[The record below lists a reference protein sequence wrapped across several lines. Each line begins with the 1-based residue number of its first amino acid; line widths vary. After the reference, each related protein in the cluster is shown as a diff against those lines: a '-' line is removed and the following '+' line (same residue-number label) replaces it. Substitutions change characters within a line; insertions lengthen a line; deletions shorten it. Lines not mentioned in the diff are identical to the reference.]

1 MEIFE
6 IVLLMLVLIG
16 VSNVINRFIP
26 FVPIPVLQ
34 IILGTAVALLPVGI
48 HLPLN
53 SELFLLLFIAPL
65 LYNDGKRTPREELWN
80 LRAPILLLAL
90 GLVFVTVFAG
100 GYFIHWLIP
109 SIPLPA
115 SFALAAILSP
125 TDAVAVS
132 ALAGRIHLPK
142 GIMRL
147 LEGESLM
154 NDASGLVAFKFAVA
168 ATVTGVFSITD
179 AALSFIWIAVGGL
192 VCGAVVAFAI
202 VWLRM
207 LIRRLGMEDVT
218 IHMLI
223 QILTPFVI
231 YLITEELGFSGILAV
246 VAGGIV
252 HAIERDR
259 SESVLPELRV
269 VSQNTWS
276 VILFILNGLVF
287 VILGLQIPG
296 ATETI
301 FQSPHYSNWQVLGFI
316 GLITISLIVLRFIW
330 VYIFWE
336 GSWLLGSAENM
347 GRPKLMSSILI
358 SLSGVRGAVT
368 LAAAF
373 SIPFVLQDGSPFPE
387 RDLIIFLAAGV
398 ILCSLLIASVV
409 LPLLSRRPEG
419 GADEVEHSEYE
430 ARVAMLRAGIA
441 AIREA
446 TDEENEAAARKVL
459 AFYHRQL
466 LQLQNGQSQEWSDR
480 KKNKT
485 FINVRL
491 AGLQAERREIQ
502 RMLDHGEITGEMASG
517 IEEVMNQMEM
527 VMSNRFKMQVLV
539 SLFRLRR
546 LFSKQ
551 FLKKTP
557 GELPEEAMAQIKAV
571 RLRTSKAAIEAVKN
585 QMNDGNREA
594 SMFVMTQY
602 NEMIERLQKYQGT
615 GTNSMEDEDMFNQYK
630 SELRIKGIQAQRN
643 EVQAMFER
651 GDISWASA
659 NKLRQYINYLEAG
672 ILEPD
677 DEE

>member
-6 IVLLMLVLIG
+6 IVLIMLVLIG
-16 VSNVINRFIP
+16 VSNVLNRFIP
-26 FVPIPVLQ
+26 FVPVPLLQ
-34 IILGTAVALLPVGI
+34 IILGTLVALLPIGI

-65 LYNDGKRTPREELWN
+65 LYNDGKRTPREELWD

-100 GYFIHWLIP
+100 GYLIHWLIP

-115 SFALAAILSP
+115 AFALAAILSP

-168 ATVTGVFSITD
+168 ATVTGVFSITE
-179 AALSFIWIAVGGL
+179 ATLSFLWIAIGGL
-192 VCGAVVAFAI
+192 VVGAIAAFLI

-207 LIRRLGMEDVT
+207 FIRRLGMEDVT

-231 YLITEELGFSGILAV
+231 YLVTEELGFSGILAV

-259 SESVLPELRV
+259 NESMQAELRM

-276 VILFILNGLVF
+276 VILYILNGLVF

-301 FQSPHYSNWQVLGFI
+301 FQSPEYSNVQVLGFI
-316 GLITISLIVLRFIW
+316 GLISLGLIVLRFIW
-330 VYIFWE
+330 VYLFWE
-336 GSWLLGSAENM
+336 GSWLLGSGENM
-347 GRPKLMSSILI
+347 GKPKLMSSVLI

-373 SIPFVLQDGSPFPE
+373 SIPYFLQDGSPFPE

-398 ILCSLLIASVV
+398 ILCSLIIASVV
-409 LPLLSRRPEG
+409 LPLLSKHPEEG
-419 GADEVEHSEYE
+419 NDPVAERERE
-430 ARVAMLRAGIA
+430 ARISMLHAGIK
-441 AIREA
+441 AIKEA
-446 TDEENEAAARKVL
+446 TEEENETAARSVL
-459 AFYHRQL
+459 ASYHRQL
-466 LQLQNGQSQEWSDR
+466 IRLQNERNQEWSDR
-480 KKNKT
+480 RRNNTVMKL
-485 FINVRL
+485 RL

-502 RMLDHGEITGEMASG
+502 SMLDRGEITGELASK
-517 IEEVMNQMEM
+517 IQEVMNQMEM
-527 VMSNRFKMQVLV
+527 VMSGRFKMQVMV
-539 SLFRLRR
+539 SLLRIRR

-551 FLKKTP
+551 FFKRKTDGFP
-557 GELPEEAMAQIKAV
+557 AEAMEQWKAV
-571 RLRTSKAAIEAVKN
+571 RLRTSIAALEAVQAQVN
-585 QMNDGNREA
+585 EENRQE
-594 SMFVMTQY
+594 SILVMAQY
-602 NEMIERLQKYQGT
+602 KELIKRLQGRSGT
-615 GTNSMEDEDMFNQYK
+615 SKPIEDEDMFNQHK
-630 SELRIKGIQAQRN
+630 NELRIKGIQAQRN
-643 EVQAMFER
+643 EVQSMFEQ

-672 ILEPD
+672 VLEPG
-677 DEE
+677 EEE

>member
-1 MEIFE
+1 
-6 IVLLMLVLIG
+6 MLVLIG
-16 VSNVINRFIP
+16 ASNVLNRFIP
-26 FVPIPVLQ
+26 FIPVPLLQ
-34 IILGTAVALLPVGI
+34 IILGTMVALLPIGI
-48 HLPLN
+48 DLPLN
-53 SELFLLLFIAPL
+53 SELFMLLFIAPL
-65 LYNDGKRTPREELWN
+65 LYNDGKRTPREELWD

-100 GYFIHWLIP
+100 GYLIHGLIP

-115 SFALAAILSP
+115 AFALAAILSP

-179 AALSFIWIAVGGL
+179 ATLSFLWIAIGGL
-192 VCGAVVAFAI
+192 VCGAVAAFAI

-207 LIRRLGMEDVT
+207 FIRRLGMEDVT

-231 YLITEELGFSGILAV
+231 YLVTEELGFSGILAV

-259 SESVLPELRV
+259 NESLQAELRV

-276 VILFILNGLVF
+276 VILYILNGLVF

-301 FQSPHYSNWQVLGFI
+301 FQSPNYSNVQVLGFI
-316 GLITISLIVLRFIW
+316 GLISLGLIVLRFIW
-330 VYIFWE
+330 VYLFWE
-336 GSWLLGSAENM
+336 GSWLLGSGESM
-347 GRPKLMSSILI
+347 GKPKLMSSVLI

-373 SIPFVLQDGSPFPE
+373 SIPYVLQDGSPFPE

-398 ILCSLLIASVV
+398 ILCSLIIASAV
-409 LPLLSRRPEG
+409 LPLLSKRPED
-419 GADEVEHSEYE
+419 GAENVDDRERE
-430 ARVAMLRAGIA
+430 ARIAMLRAGME
-441 AIREA
+441 AIKEA
-446 TDEENEAAARKVL
+446 TVEENESAARSVL
-459 AFYHRQL
+459 EGYHRQL
-466 LQLQNGQSQEWSDR
+466 IRLQNDGGQEWSDR
-480 KKNKT
+480 KRNKAV
-485 FINVRL
+485 IKLRL
-491 AGLQAERREIQ
+491 AGLQAERQEIQ
-502 RMLDHGEITGEMASG
+502 MMLDRGEITGDMASK
-517 IEEVMNQMEM
+517 IQEVMNQIEM
-527 VMSNRFKMQVLV
+527 VLSNNRFSMQVLV
-539 SLFRLRR
+539 SLFRVKR

-551 FLKKTP
+551 FLKRKI
-557 GELPEEAMAQIKAV
+557 GELPAEAMEQVKIV
-571 RLRTSKAAIEAVKN
+571 RLRTSKAALEAVRA
-585 QMNDGNREA
+585 QINDDNRQA
-594 SMFVMTQY
+594 SILVMAHY
-602 NEMIERLQKYQGT
+602 MDMIKRLTDPPGQDG
-615 GTNSMEDEDMFNQYK
+615 MDDADLFNQHK
-630 SELRIKGIQAQRN
+630 NELRIKGIQAQRN
-643 EVQAMFER
+643 QVQSMFEQ
-651 GDISWASA
+651 GDISWTSA

-672 ILEPD
+672 ILEPG
-677 DEE
+677 EEE

>member
-6 IVLLMLVLIG
+6 IVLIMLVLIG
-16 VSNVINRFIP
+16 VSNVLNRFIP
-26 FVPIPVLQ
+26 FVPVPLLQ
-34 IILGTAVALLPVGI
+34 IILGTLVALLPIGI

-65 LYNDGKRTPREELWN
+65 LYNDGKRTPREELWD

-100 GYFIHWLIP
+100 GYLIHWLIP

-115 SFALAAILSP
+115 AFALAAILSP

-168 ATVTGVFSITD
+168 ATVTGVFSITE
-179 AALSFIWIAVGGL
+179 ATLSFLWIAIGGL
-192 VCGAVVAFAI
+192 ICGAVVAFLI

-207 LIRRLGMEDVT
+207 FIRRLGMEDVT

-231 YLITEELGFSGILAV
+231 YLVTEELGFSGILAV

-259 SESVLPELRV
+259 NESMQAELRM

-276 VILFILNGLVF
+276 VILYILNGLVF

-301 FQSPHYSNWQVLGFI
+301 FQSPDYSNLQVLGFI
-316 GLITISLIVLRFIW
+316 GLISLGLIVLRFIW
-330 VYIFWE
+330 VYLFWE
-336 GSWLLGSAENM
+336 GSWLLGSGESM
-347 GRPKLMSSILI
+347 GRPKLMSSVLI

-373 SIPFVLQDGSPFPE
+373 SIPYFLQDGSPFPE

-398 ILCSLLIASVV
+398 ILCSLIIASVV
-409 LPLLSRRPEG
+409 LPLLSKRPEE
-419 GADEVEHSEYE
+419 GADPVAEREQE
-430 ARVAMLRAGIA
+430 ARISMLQAGIK
-441 AIREA
+441 AIKEA
-446 TDEENEAAARKVL
+446 TGEENEAAARSVL
-459 AFYHRQL
+459 GSYHRQL
-466 LQLQNGQSQEWSDR
+466 IQLQNGRGQEWSDR
-480 KKNKT
+480 KRNNAMMKL
-485 FINVRL
+485 RL

-502 RMLDHGEITGEMASG
+502 NMLDRGEITGELASK
-517 IEEVMNQMEM
+517 IQEVMNQMEM
-527 VMSNRFKMQVLV
+527 VMSGRFKMQVLV
-539 SLFRLRR
+539 SLFRIRR
-546 LFSKQ
+546 LFTKQ
-551 FLKKTP
+551 FLKRKTLD
-557 GELPEEAMAQIKAV
+557 LPPETMEQLKAT
-571 RLRTSKAAIEAVKN
+571 RLRTSIAALEAVEAQVN
-585 QMNDGNREA
+585 EENRRESILVIA
-594 SMFVMTQY
+594 QY
-602 NEMIERLQKYQGT
+602 KDLIKRLQGHS
-615 GTNSMEDEDMFNQYK
+615 GAMGAIEDEDVFNQHK
-630 SELRIKGIQAQRN
+630 NELRIKGIQAQRN
-643 EVQAMFER
+643 EVQSMFEQ

-672 ILEPD
+672 ILEPG
-677 DEE
+677 EEE

>member
-6 IVLLMLVLIG
+6 IVLTMLVLIG
-16 VSNVINRFIP
+16 VSNVLNRFIP
-26 FVPIPVLQ
+26 FVPVPLLQ
-34 IILGTAVALLPVGI
+34 IILGTLVALLPIGI

-65 LYNDGKRTPREELWN
+65 LYNDGKRTPREELWD

-100 GYFIHWLIP
+100 GYLIHWLIP

-115 SFALAAILSP
+115 AFALAAILSP

-168 ATVTGVFSITD
+168 ATVTGVFSITE
-179 AALSFIWIAVGGL
+179 ATLSFLWIAIGGL
-192 VCGAVVAFAI
+192 ICGAVVAFLI

-207 LIRRLGMEDVT
+207 FIRRLGMEDVT

-231 YLITEELGFSGILAV
+231 YLVTEELGFSGILAV

-259 SESVLPELRV
+259 NESMQAELRM

-276 VILFILNGLVF
+276 VILYILNGLVF

-301 FQSPHYSNWQVLGFI
+301 FQSPDYSNLQVLGFI
-316 GLITISLIVLRFIW
+316 GLISLGLIVLRFIW
-330 VYIFWE
+330 VYLFWE
-336 GSWLLGSAENM
+336 GSWLLGSGESM
-347 GRPKLMSSILI
+347 GRPKLMSFVLI

-373 SIPFVLQDGSPFPE
+373 SIPYFLQDGSPFPE

-398 ILCSLLIASVV
+398 ILCSLIIASVV
-409 LPLLSRRPEG
+409 LPLLSKRPEE
-419 GADEVEHSEYE
+419 GADPVAEREQE
-430 ARVAMLRAGIA
+430 ARISMLQAGIK
-441 AIREA
+441 AIKEA
-446 TDEENEAAARKVL
+446 TGEENEAAARSVL
-459 AFYHRQL
+459 GSYHRQL
-466 LQLQNGQSQEWSDR
+466 IQLQNGRGQEWSDR
-480 KKNKT
+480 KRNNAMMKL
-485 FINVRL
+485 RL

-502 RMLDHGEITGEMASG
+502 NMLDRGEITGELASK
-517 IEEVMNQMEM
+517 IQEVMNQMEM
-527 VMSNRFKMQVLV
+527 VMSGRFKMQVLV
-539 SLFRLRR
+539 SLFRIRR
-546 LFSKQ
+546 LFTKQ
-551 FLKKTP
+551 FLKRKTLD
-557 GELPEEAMAQIKAV
+557 LPPETMEQLKAT
-571 RLRTSKAAIEAVKN
+571 RLRTSIAALEAVEAQVN
-585 QMNDGNREA
+585 EENRRESILVIA
-594 SMFVMTQY
+594 QY
-602 NEMIERLQKYQGT
+602 KDLIKRLQGHS
-615 GTNSMEDEDMFNQYK
+615 GAMGAIEDEDVFNQHK
-630 SELRIKGIQAQRN
+630 NELRIKGIQAQRN
-643 EVQAMFER
+643 EVQSMFEQ

-672 ILEPD
+672 ILEPG
-677 DEE
+677 EEE

>member
-6 IVLLMLVLIG
+6 IVLIMLVLIG
-16 VSNVINRFIP
+16 VSNVLNRFIP
-26 FVPIPVLQ
+26 FVPVPLLQ
-34 IILGTAVALLPVGI
+34 IILGTLVALLPIGI

-65 LYNDGKRTPREELWN
+65 LYNDGKRTPREELWD

-100 GYFIHWLIP
+100 GYLIHWLIP

-115 SFALAAILSP
+115 AFALAAILSP

-168 ATVTGVFSITD
+168 ATVTGVFSITE
-179 AALSFIWIAVGGL
+179 ATLSFLWIAIGGL
-192 VCGAVVAFAI
+192 ICGAIVAFLI

-207 LIRRLGMEDVT
+207 FIRRLGMEDVT

-231 YLITEELGFSGILAV
+231 YLVTEELGFSGILAV

-259 SESVLPELRV
+259 NESMQAELRM

-276 VILFILNGLVF
+276 VILYILNGLVF

-301 FQSPHYSNWQVLGFI
+301 FQSPDYSNLQVLGFI
-316 GLITISLIVLRFIW
+316 GLISLGLIVLRFIW
-330 VYIFWE
+330 VYLFWE
-336 GSWLLGSAENM
+336 GSWLLGSGESM
-347 GRPKLMSSILI
+347 GRPKLMSSVLI

-373 SIPFVLQDGSPFPE
+373 SIPYFLQDGSPFPE

-398 ILCSLLIASVV
+398 ILCSLIIASVV
-409 LPLLSRRPEG
+409 LPLLSKRPEE
-419 GADEVEHSEYE
+419 GADPVAEREQE
-430 ARVAMLRAGIA
+430 ARISMIQAGIK
-441 AIREA
+441 AIKEA
-446 TDEENEAAARKVL
+446 TGEENEAAARSVL
-459 AFYHRQL
+459 GSYHRQL
-466 LQLQNGQSQEWSDR
+466 IQLQNGRGQEWSDR
-480 KKNKT
+480 KRNNAMMKL
-485 FINVRL
+485 RL

-502 RMLDHGEITGEMASG
+502 NMLDRGEITGELASK
-517 IEEVMNQMEM
+517 IQEVMNQMEM
-527 VMSNRFKMQVLV
+527 VMSGRFKMQVLV
-539 SLFRLRR
+539 SLFRIRR
-546 LFSKQ
+546 LFTKQ
-551 FLKKTP
+551 FLKRKTLD
-557 GELPEEAMAQIKAV
+557 LPPETMEQLKAT
-571 RLRTSKAAIEAVKN
+571 RLRTSIAALEAVEAQVN
-585 QMNDGNREA
+585 EENRRESILVIA
-594 SMFVMTQY
+594 QY
-602 NEMIERLQKYQGT
+602 KDLIKRLQGHS
-615 GTNSMEDEDMFNQYK
+615 GAMGAIEDEDVFNQHK
-630 SELRIKGIQAQRN
+630 NELRIKGIQAQRN
-643 EVQAMFER
+643 EVQSMFEQ

-672 ILEPD
+672 ILEPG
-677 DEE
+677 EEE

>member
-1 MEIFE
+1 
-6 IVLLMLVLIG
+6 MLVLIG
-16 VSNVINRFIP
+16 VSNVLNRFIP
-26 FVPIPVLQ
+26 FVPVPLLQ
-34 IILGTAVALLPVGI
+34 IILGTLVALLPIGI

-65 LYNDGKRTPREELWN
+65 LYNDGKRTPREELWD

-100 GYFIHWLIP
+100 GYLIHWLIP

-115 SFALAAILSP
+115 AFALAAILSP

-168 ATVTGVFSITD
+168 ATVTGVFSITE
-179 AALSFIWIAVGGL
+179 ATLSFLWIAIGGL
-192 VCGAVVAFAI
+192 ICGAVVAFLI

-207 LIRRLGMEDVT
+207 FIRRLGMEDVT

-231 YLITEELGFSGILAV
+231 YLVTEELGFSGILAV

-259 SESVLPELRV
+259 NESMQAELRM

-276 VILFILNGLVF
+276 VILYILNGLVF

-301 FQSPHYSNWQVLGFI
+301 FQSPDYSNLQVLGFI
-316 GLITISLIVLRFIW
+316 GLISLGLIVLRFIW
-330 VYIFWE
+330 VYLFWE
-336 GSWLLGSAENM
+336 GSWLLGSGESM
-347 GRPKLMSSILI
+347 GRPKLMSSVLI

-373 SIPFVLQDGSPFPE
+373 SIPYFLQDGSPFPE

-398 ILCSLLIASVV
+398 ILCSLIIASVV
-409 LPLLSRRPEG
+409 LPLLSKRPEE
-419 GADEVEHSEYE
+419 GADPVAEREQE
-430 ARVAMLRAGIA
+430 ARISMIQAGIK
-441 AIREA
+441 AIKEA
-446 TDEENEAAARKVL
+446 TGEENEAAARSVL
-459 AFYHRQL
+459 GSYHRQL
-466 LQLQNGQSQEWSDR
+466 IQLQNGRGQEWSDR
-480 KKNKT
+480 KRNNAMMKL
-485 FINVRL
+485 RL

-502 RMLDHGEITGEMASG
+502 NMLDRGEITGELASK
-517 IEEVMNQMEM
+517 IQEVMNQMEM
-527 VMSNRFKMQVLV
+527 VMSGRFKMQVLV
-539 SLFRLRR
+539 SLFRIRR
-546 LFSKQ
+546 LFTKQ
-551 FLKKTP
+551 FLKRKTLD
-557 GELPEEAMAQIKAV
+557 LPPETMEQLKAT
-571 RLRTSKAAIEAVKN
+571 RLRTSIAALEAVEAQVN
-585 QMNDGNREA
+585 EENRRESILVIA
-594 SMFVMTQY
+594 QY
-602 NEMIERLQKYQGT
+602 KDLIKRLQGHS
-615 GTNSMEDEDMFNQYK
+615 GAMGAIEDEDVFNQHK
-630 SELRIKGIQAQRN
+630 NELRIKGIQAQRN
-643 EVQAMFER
+643 EVQSMFEQ

-672 ILEPD
+672 ILEPG
-677 DEE
+677 EEE

>member
-1 MEIFE
+1 
-6 IVLLMLVLIG
+6 MLVLIG
-16 VSNVINRFIP
+16 VSNVLNRFIP
-26 FVPIPVLQ
+26 FVPVPLLQ
-34 IILGTAVALLPVGI
+34 IILGTLVALLPIGI

-65 LYNDGKRTPREELWN
+65 LYNDGKRTPREELWD

-100 GYFIHWLIP
+100 GYLIHWLIP

-115 SFALAAILSP
+115 AFALAAILSP

-168 ATVTGVFSITD
+168 ATVTGVFSITE
-179 AALSFIWIAVGGL
+179 ATLSFLWIAIGGL
-192 VCGAVVAFAI
+192 ICGAVVAFLI

-207 LIRRLGMEDVT
+207 FIRRLGMEDVT

-231 YLITEELGFSGILAV
+231 YLVTEELGFSGILAV

-259 SESVLPELRV
+259 NESMQAELRM

-276 VILFILNGLVF
+276 VILYILNGLVF

-301 FQSPHYSNWQVLGFI
+301 FQSPDYSNLQVLGFI
-316 GLITISLIVLRFIW
+316 GLISLGLIVLRFIW
-330 VYIFWE
+330 VYLFWE
-336 GSWLLGSAENM
+336 GSWLLGSGESM
-347 GRPKLMSSILI
+347 GRPKLMSFVLI

-373 SIPFVLQDGSPFPE
+373 SIPYFLQDGSPFPE

-398 ILCSLLIASVV
+398 ILCSLIIASVV
-409 LPLLSRRPEG
+409 LPLLSKRPEE
-419 GADEVEHSEYE
+419 GADPVAEREQE
-430 ARVAMLRAGIA
+430 ARISMLQAGIK
-441 AIREA
+441 AIKEA
-446 TDEENEAAARKVL
+446 TGEENEAAARSVL
-459 AFYHRQL
+459 GSYHRQL
-466 LQLQNGQSQEWSDR
+466 IQLQNGRGQEWSDR
-480 KKNKT
+480 KRNNAMMKL
-485 FINVRL
+485 RL

-502 RMLDHGEITGEMASG
+502 NMLDRGEITGELASK
-517 IEEVMNQMEM
+517 IQEVMNQMEM
-527 VMSNRFKMQVLV
+527 VMSGRFKMQVLV
-539 SLFRLRR
+539 SLFRIRR
-546 LFSKQ
+546 LFTKQ
-551 FLKKTP
+551 FLKRKTLD
-557 GELPEEAMAQIKAV
+557 LPPETMEQLKAT
-571 RLRTSKAAIEAVKN
+571 RLRTSIAALEAVEAQVN
-585 QMNDGNREA
+585 EENRRESILVIA
-594 SMFVMTQY
+594 QY
-602 NEMIERLQKYQGT
+602 KDLIKRLQGHS
-615 GTNSMEDEDMFNQYK
+615 GAMGAIEDEDVFNQHK
-630 SELRIKGIQAQRN
+630 NELRIKGIQAQRN
-643 EVQAMFER
+643 EVQSMFEQ

-672 ILEPD
+672 ILEPG
-677 DEE
+677 EEE

>member
-6 IVLLMLVLIG
+6 IVLIMLVLIG
-16 VSNVINRFIP
+16 VSNVLNRFIP
-26 FVPIPVLQ
+26 FVPVPLLQ
-34 IILGTAVALLPVGI
+34 IILGTLVALLPIGI

-65 LYNDGKRTPREELWN
+65 LYNDGKRTPREELWD

-90 GLVFVTVFAG
+90 GLVFVTVIAG
-100 GYFIHWLIP
+100 GYLIHWLIP

-115 SFALAAILSP
+115 AFALAAILSP

-168 ATVTGVFSITD
+168 ATVTGVFSITE
-179 AALSFIWIAVGGL
+179 ATLSFLWIAIGGL
-192 VCGAVVAFAI
+192 ICGAVVAFLI

-207 LIRRLGMEDVT
+207 FIRRLGMEDVT

-231 YLITEELGFSGILAV
+231 YLVTEELGFSGILAV

-259 SESVLPELRV
+259 NESMQAELRM

-276 VILFILNGLVF
+276 VILYILNGLVF

-301 FQSPHYSNWQVLGFI
+301 FQSPDYSNLQVLGFI
-316 GLITISLIVLRFIW
+316 GLISMGLIVLRFIW
-330 VYIFWE
+330 VYLFWE
-336 GSWLLGSAENM
+336 GSWLLGSGENM
-347 GRPKLMSSILI
+347 GRPKLMSSVLI

-373 SIPFVLQDGSPFPE
+373 SIPYFLQDGSPFPE

-398 ILCSLLIASVV
+398 ILCSLIIASVV
-409 LPLLSRRPEG
+409 LPLLSKRPEEG
-419 GADEVEHSEYE
+419 DDPVAEREQE
-430 ARVAMLRAGIA
+430 ARISMLQAGIK
-441 AIREA
+441 AIKEA
-446 TDEENEAAARKVL
+446 TGEENEAAARSVL
-459 AFYHRQL
+459 GSYHRQL
-466 LQLQNGQSQEWSDR
+466 IQLQNGRGQEWSDR
-480 KKNKT
+480 KRNNAMMKL
-485 FINVRL
+485 RL

-502 RMLDHGEITGEMASG
+502 NMLDRGEITGELASK
-517 IEEVMNQMEM
+517 IQEVMNQMEM
-527 VMSNRFKMQVLV
+527 VMSGRFKMQVLV
-539 SLFRLRR
+539 SLFRIRR
-546 LFSKQ
+546 LFTKQ
-551 FLKKTP
+551 FLKRKTLD
-557 GELPEEAMAQIKAV
+557 LPPETMEQLKAT
-571 RLRTSKAAIEAVKN
+571 RLRTSIAALEAVEAQVN
-585 QMNDGNREA
+585 EENRRESILVIA
-594 SMFVMTQY
+594 QY
-602 NEMIERLQKYQGT
+602 KDLIKRLQGHS
-615 GTNSMEDEDMFNQYK
+615 GAMGAIEDEDVFNQHK
-630 SELRIKGIQAQRN
+630 NELRIKGIQAQRN
-643 EVQAMFER
+643 EVQSMFEQ

-672 ILEPD
+672 ILEPG
-677 DEE
+677 EEE

>member
-6 IVLLMLVLIG
+6 IVLIMLVLIG
-16 VSNVINRFIP
+16 VSNVLNRFIP
-26 FVPIPVLQ
+26 FVPVPLLQ
-34 IILGTAVALLPVGI
+34 IILGTLVALLPIGI

-65 LYNDGKRTPREELWN
+65 LYNDGKRTPREELWD

-100 GYFIHWLIP
+100 GYLIHWLIP

-115 SFALAAILSP
+115 AFALAAILSP

-168 ATVTGVFSITD
+168 ATVTGVFSITE
-179 AALSFIWIAVGGL
+179 ATLSFLWIAIGGL
-192 VCGAVVAFAI
+192 ICGAIVAFLI
-202 VWLRM
+202 VWLRVF
-207 LIRRLGMEDVT
+207 IRRLGMEDVT

-231 YLITEELGFSGILAV
+231 YLVTEELGFSGILAV

-259 SESVLPELRV
+259 NESMQAELRM

-276 VILFILNGLVF
+276 VILYILNGLVF

-301 FQSPHYSNWQVLGFI
+301 FQSPDYSNLQVLGFI
-316 GLITISLIVLRFIW
+316 GLISLGLIVLRFIW
-330 VYIFWE
+330 VYLFWE
-336 GSWLLGSAENM
+336 GSWLLGSGESM
-347 GRPKLMSSILI
+347 GRPKLMSSVLI

-373 SIPFVLQDGSPFPE
+373 SIPYFLQDGSPFPE

-398 ILCSLLIASVV
+398 ILCSLIIASVV
-409 LPLLSRRPEG
+409 LPLLSKRPEE
-419 GADEVEHSEYE
+419 GADPVAEREQE
-430 ARVAMLRAGIA
+430 ARISMIQAGIK
-441 AIREA
+441 AIKEA
-446 TDEENEAAARKVL
+446 TGEENEAAARSVL
-459 AFYHRQL
+459 GSYHRQL
-466 LQLQNGQSQEWSDR
+466 IQLQNGRGQEWSDR
-480 KKNKT
+480 KRNNAMMKL
-485 FINVRL
+485 RL

-502 RMLDHGEITGEMASG
+502 NMLDRGEITGELASK
-517 IEEVMNQMEM
+517 IQEVMNQMEM
-527 VMSNRFKMQVLV
+527 VMSGRFKMQVLV
-539 SLFRLRR
+539 SLFRIRR
-546 LFSKQ
+546 LFTKQ
-551 FLKKTP
+551 FLKRKTLD
-557 GELPEEAMAQIKAV
+557 LPPETMEQLKAT
-571 RLRTSKAAIEAVKN
+571 RLRTSIAALEAVEAQVN
-585 QMNDGNREA
+585 EENRRESILVIA
-594 SMFVMTQY
+594 QY
-602 NEMIERLQKYQGT
+602 KDLIKRLQGHS
-615 GTNSMEDEDMFNQYK
+615 GAMGAIEDEDVFNQHK
-630 SELRIKGIQAQRN
+630 NELRIKGIQAQRN
-643 EVQAMFER
+643 EVQSMFEQ

-672 ILEPD
+672 ILEPG
-677 DEE
+677 EEE

>member
-6 IVLLMLVLIG
+6 IVLIMLVLIG
-16 VSNVINRFIP
+16 VSNVLNRFIP
-26 FVPIPVLQ
+26 FVPVPLLQ
-34 IILGTAVALLPVGI
+34 IILGTLVALLPIGI

-65 LYNDGKRTPREELWN
+65 LYNDGKRTPREELWD

-100 GYFIHWLIP
+100 GYLIHWLIP

-115 SFALAAILSP
+115 AFALAAILSP

-168 ATVTGVFSITD
+168 ATVTGVFSITE
-179 AALSFIWIAVGGL
+179 ATLSFLWIAIGGL
-192 VCGAVVAFAI
+192 ICGAVVAFLI

-207 LIRRLGMEDVT
+207 FIRRLGMEDVT

-231 YLITEELGFSGILAV
+231 YLVTEELGFSGILAV

-259 SESVLPELRV
+259 NESMQAELRM

-276 VILFILNGLVF
+276 VILYILNGLVF

-301 FQSPHYSNWQVLGFI
+301 FQSPDYSNLQVLGFI
-316 GLITISLIVLRFIW
+316 GLISLGLIVLRFIW
-330 VYIFWE
+330 VYLFWE
-336 GSWLLGSAENM
+336 GSWLLGSGESM
-347 GRPKLMSSILI
+347 GRPKLMSSVLI

-373 SIPFVLQDGSPFPE
+373 SIPYFLQDGSPFPE

-398 ILCSLLIASVV
+398 ILCSLIIASVV
-409 LPLLSRRPEG
+409 LPLLSKRPEE
-419 GADEVEHSEYE
+419 GADPVAEREQE
-430 ARVAMLRAGIA
+430 ARISMLQAGIKAIKEA
-441 AIREA
+441 AG
-446 TDEENEAAARKVL
+446 EENEAAARSVL
-459 AFYHRQL
+459 GSYHRQL
-466 LQLQNGQSQEWSDR
+466 IQLQNGRGQEWSDR
-480 KKNKT
+480 KRNNAMMKL
-485 FINVRL
+485 RL

-502 RMLDHGEITGEMASG
+502 NMLDRGEITGELASK
-517 IEEVMNQMEM
+517 IQEVMNQMEM
-527 VMSNRFKMQVLV
+527 VMSGRFKMQVLV
-539 SLFRLRR
+539 SLFRIRR
-546 LFSKQ
+546 LFTKQ
-551 FLKKTP
+551 FLKRKTLD
-557 GELPEEAMAQIKAV
+557 LPPETMEQLKAT
-571 RLRTSKAAIEAVKN
+571 RLRTSIAALEAVEAQVN
-585 QMNDGNREA
+585 EENRRESILVIA
-594 SMFVMTQY
+594 QY
-602 NEMIERLQKYQGT
+602 KDLIKRLQGHS
-615 GTNSMEDEDMFNQYK
+615 GAMGAIEDEDVFNQHK
-630 SELRIKGIQAQRN
+630 NELRIKGIQAQRN
-643 EVQAMFER
+643 EVQSMFEQ

-672 ILEPD
+672 ILEPG
-677 DEE
+677 EEE

>member
-6 IVLLMLVLIG
+6 IVLIMLVLIG
-16 VSNVINRFIP
+16 VSNVLNRFIP
-26 FVPIPVLQ
+26 FVPVPLLQ
-34 IILGTAVALLPVGI
+34 IILGTLVALLPIGI

-65 LYNDGKRTPREELWN
+65 LYNDGKRTPREELWD

-100 GYFIHWLIP
+100 GYLIHWLIP

-115 SFALAAILSP
+115 AFALAAILSP

-168 ATVTGVFSITD
+168 ATVTGVFSITE
-179 AALSFIWIAVGGL
+179 ATLSFLWIAIGGL
-192 VCGAVVAFAI
+192 ICGAVVAFLI

-207 LIRRLGMEDVT
+207 FIRRLGMEDVT

-231 YLITEELGFSGILAV
+231 YLVTEELGFSGILAV

-259 SESVLPELRV
+259 NESMQAELRM

-276 VILFILNGLVF
+276 VILYILNGLVF

-301 FQSPHYSNWQVLGFI
+301 FQSPDYSNLQVLGFI
-316 GLITISLIVLRFIW
+316 GLISLGLIVLRFIW
-330 VYIFWE
+330 VYLFWE
-336 GSWLLGSAENM
+336 GSWLLGSGESM
-347 GRPKLMSSILI
+347 GRPKLMSSVLI

-373 SIPFVLQDGSPFPE
+373 SIPYFLQDGSPFPE

-398 ILCSLLIASVV
+398 ILCSLIIASVV
-409 LPLLSRRPEG
+409 LPLLSKRPEE
-419 GADEVEHSEYE
+419 GADPVAEREQE
-430 ARVAMLRAGIA
+430 ARISMIQAGIK
-441 AIREA
+441 AIKEA
-446 TDEENEAAARKVL
+446 TGEENEAAARSVL
-459 AFYHRQL
+459 GSYHRQL
-466 LQLQNGQSQEWSDR
+466 IQLQNGRGQEWSDR
-480 KKNKT
+480 KRNNAMMKL
-485 FINVRL
+485 RL

-502 RMLDHGEITGEMASG
+502 NMLDRGEITGELASK
-517 IEEVMNQMEM
+517 IQEVMNQMEM
-527 VMSNRFKMQVLV
+527 VMSGRFKMQVLV
-539 SLFRLRR
+539 SLFRIRR
-546 LFSKQ
+546 LFTKQ
-551 FLKKTP
+551 FLKRKTLD
-557 GELPEEAMAQIKAV
+557 LPPETMEQLKAT
-571 RLRTSKAAIEAVKN
+571 RLRTSIAALEAVEAQVN
-585 QMNDGNREA
+585 EENRRESILVIA
-594 SMFVMTQY
+594 QY
-602 NEMIERLQKYQGT
+602 KDLIKRLQGHS
-615 GTNSMEDEDMFNQYK
+615 GVMGAIEDEDVFNQHK
-630 SELRIKGIQAQRN
+630 NELRIKGIQAQRN
-643 EVQAMFER
+643 EVQSMFEQ

-672 ILEPD
+672 ILEPG
-677 DEE
+677 EEE

>member
-6 IVLLMLVLIG
+6 IVLIMLVLIG
-16 VSNVINRFIP
+16 VSNVLNRFIP
-26 FVPIPVLQ
+26 FVPVPLLQ
-34 IILGTAVALLPVGI
+34 IILGTLVALLPIGI

-65 LYNDGKRTPREELWN
+65 LYNDGKRTPREELWD

-100 GYFIHWLIP
+100 GYLIHWLIP

-115 SFALAAILSP
+115 AFALAAILSP

-168 ATVTGVFSITD
+168 ATVTGVFSITE
-179 AALSFIWIAVGGL
+179 ATLSFLWIAIGGL
-192 VCGAVVAFAI
+192 ICGAVVAFLI

-207 LIRRLGMEDVT
+207 FIRRLGMEDVT

-231 YLITEELGFSGILAV
+231 YLVTEELGFSGILAV

-259 SESVLPELRV
+259 NESMQAELRM

-276 VILFILNGLVF
+276 VILYILNGLVF

-301 FQSPHYSNWQVLGFI
+301 FQSPDYSNLQVLGFI
-316 GLITISLIVLRFIW
+316 GLISLGLIVLRFIW
-330 VYIFWE
+330 VYLFWE
-336 GSWLLGSAENM
+336 GSWLLGSGESM
-347 GRPKLMSSILI
+347 GRPKLMSSVLI

-373 SIPFVLQDGSPFPE
+373 SIPYFLQDGSPFPE

-398 ILCSLLIASVV
+398 ILCSLIIASVV
-409 LPLLSRRPEG
+409 LPLLSKRPEE
-419 GADEVEHSEYE
+419 GADPVAEREQE
-430 ARVAMLRAGIA
+430 ARISMIQAGIK
-441 AIREA
+441 AIKEA
-446 TDEENEAAARKVL
+446 TGEENEAAARSVL
-459 AFYHRQL
+459 GSYHRQL
-466 LQLQNGQSQEWSDR
+466 IQLQNGRGQEWSDR
-480 KKNKT
+480 KRNNAMMKL
-485 FINVRL
+485 RL

-502 RMLDHGEITGEMASG
+502 NMLDRGEITGELASK
-517 IEEVMNQMEM
+517 IQEVMNQMEM
-527 VMSNRFKMQVLV
+527 VMSGRFKMQVLV
-539 SLFRLRR
+539 SLFRIRR
-546 LFSKQ
+546 LFTKQ
-551 FLKKTP
+551 FLKRKT
-557 GELPEEAMAQIKAV
+557 LDLSPETMEQLKAT
-571 RLRTSKAAIEAVKN
+571 RLRTSIAALEAVEAQVN
-585 QMNDGNREA
+585 EENRRESILVIA
-594 SMFVMTQY
+594 QY
-602 NEMIERLQKYQGT
+602 KDLIKRLQGSS
-615 GTNSMEDEDMFNQYK
+615 GAIGAIEDEDVFNQHK
-630 SELRIKGIQAQRN
+630 NELRIKGIQAQRN
-643 EVQAMFER
+643 EVQSMFEQ

-672 ILEPD
+672 ILEPG
-677 DEE
+677 EEE

>member
-6 IVLLMLVLIG
+6 IVLIMLVLIG
-16 VSNVINRFIP
+16 VSNVLNRFIP
-26 FVPIPVLQ
+26 FVPVPLLQ
-34 IILGTAVALLPVGI
+34 IILGTLVALLPIGI

-65 LYNDGKRTPREELWN
+65 LYNDGKRTPREELWD

-100 GYFIHWLIP
+100 GYLIHWLIP

-115 SFALAAILSP
+115 AFALAAILSP

-168 ATVTGVFSITD
+168 ATVTGVFSITE
-179 AALSFIWIAVGGL
+179 ATLSFLWIAIGGL
-192 VCGAVVAFAI
+192 ICGAVVAFLI

-207 LIRRLGMEDVT
+207 FIRRLGMEDVT

-231 YLITEELGFSGILAV
+231 YLVTEELGFSGILAV

-259 SESVLPELRV
+259 NESMQAELRM

-276 VILFILNGLVF
+276 VILYILNGLVF

-301 FQSPHYSNWQVLGFI
+301 FQSPDYSNLQVLGFI
-316 GLITISLIVLRFIW
+316 GLISLGLIVLRFIW
-330 VYIFWE
+330 VYLFWE
-336 GSWLLGSAENM
+336 GSWLLGSGESM
-347 GRPKLMSSILI
+347 GRPKLMSSVLI

-373 SIPFVLQDGSPFPE
+373 SIPYFLQDGSPFPE

-398 ILCSLLIASVV
+398 ILCSLIIASVV
-409 LPLLSRRPEG
+409 LPLLSKRPEE
-419 GADEVEHSEYE
+419 GADPVAEREQE
-430 ARVAMLRAGIA
+430 ARISMLQAGIK
-441 AIREA
+441 AIKEA
-446 TDEENEAAARKVL
+446 TGEENEAAARSVL
-459 AFYHRQL
+459 GSYHRQL
-466 LQLQNGQSQEWSDR
+466 IQLQNGRGQEWSDR
-480 KKNKT
+480 KRNNAMMKL
-485 FINVRL
+485 RL

-502 RMLDHGEITGEMASG
+502 NMLDRGEITGELASK
-517 IEEVMNQMEM
+517 IQEVMNQMEM
-527 VMSNRFKMQVLV
+527 VMSGRFKMQVLV
-539 SLFRLRR
+539 SLFRIRR
-546 LFSKQ
+546 LFTKQ
-551 FLKKTP
+551 FLKRKTLD
-557 GELPEEAMAQIKAV
+557 LPPETMEQLKAT
-571 RLRTSKAAIEAVKN
+571 RLRTSIAALEAVEAQVN
-585 QMNDGNREA
+585 EENRRESILVIA
-594 SMFVMTQY
+594 QY
-602 NEMIERLQKYQGT
+602 KDLIKRLQGSS
-615 GTNSMEDEDMFNQYK
+615 GAIGAIEDEDVFNQHK
-630 SELRIKGIQAQRN
+630 NELRIKGIQAQRN
-643 EVQAMFER
+643 EVQSMFEQ

-672 ILEPD
+672 ILEPG
-677 DEE
+677 EEE

>member
-1 MEIFE
+1 
-6 IVLLMLVLIG
+6 MLVLIG
-16 VSNVINRFIP
+16 VSNVLNRFIP
-26 FVPIPVLQ
+26 FVPVPLLQ
-34 IILGTAVALLPVGI
+34 IILGTLVALLPIGI

-65 LYNDGKRTPREELWN
+65 LYNDGKRTPREELWD

-100 GYFIHWLIP
+100 GYLIHWLIP

-115 SFALAAILSP
+115 AFALAAILSP

-168 ATVTGVFSITD
+168 ATVTGVFSITE
-179 AALSFIWIAVGGL
+179 ATLSFLWIAIGGL
-192 VCGAVVAFAI
+192 ICGAIVAFLI
-202 VWLRM
+202 VWLRVF
-207 LIRRLGMEDVT
+207 IRRLGMEDVT

-231 YLITEELGFSGILAV
+231 YLVTEELGFSGILAV

-259 SESVLPELRV
+259 NESMQAELRM

-276 VILFILNGLVF
+276 VILYILNGLVF

-301 FQSPHYSNWQVLGFI
+301 FQSPDYSNLQVLGFI
-316 GLITISLIVLRFIW
+316 GLISLGLIVLRFIW
-330 VYIFWE
+330 VYLFWE
-336 GSWLLGSAENM
+336 GSWLLGSGESM
-347 GRPKLMSSILI
+347 GRPKLMSSVLI

-373 SIPFVLQDGSPFPE
+373 SIPYFLQDGSPFPE

-398 ILCSLLIASVV
+398 ILCSLIIASVV
-409 LPLLSRRPEG
+409 LPLLSKRPEE
-419 GADEVEHSEYE
+419 GADPVAEREQE
-430 ARVAMLRAGIA
+430 ARISMIQAGIK
-441 AIREA
+441 AIKEA
-446 TDEENEAAARKVL
+446 TGEENEAAARSVL
-459 AFYHRQL
+459 GSYHRQL
-466 LQLQNGQSQEWSDR
+466 IQLQNGRGQEWSDR
-480 KKNKT
+480 KRNNAMMKL
-485 FINVRL
+485 RL

-502 RMLDHGEITGEMASG
+502 NMLDRGEITGELASK
-517 IEEVMNQMEM
+517 IQEVMNQMEM
-527 VMSNRFKMQVLV
+527 VMSGRFKMQVLV
-539 SLFRLRR
+539 SLFRIRR
-546 LFSKQ
+546 LFTKQ
-551 FLKKTP
+551 FLKRKTLD
-557 GELPEEAMAQIKAV
+557 LPPETMEQLKAT
-571 RLRTSKAAIEAVKN
+571 RLRTSIAALEAVEAQVN
-585 QMNDGNREA
+585 EENRRESILVIA
-594 SMFVMTQY
+594 QY
-602 NEMIERLQKYQGT
+602 KDLIKRLQGHS
-615 GTNSMEDEDMFNQYK
+615 GAMGAIEDEDVFNQHK
-630 SELRIKGIQAQRN
+630 NELRIKGIQAQRN
-643 EVQAMFER
+643 EVQSMFEQ

-672 ILEPD
+672 ILEPG
-677 DEE
+677 EEE

>member
-6 IVLLMLVLIG
+6 IVLIMLVLIG
-16 VSNVINRFIP
+16 ASNVLNRFIP
-26 FVPIPVLQ
+26 FVPVPLLQ
-34 IILGTAVALLPVGI
+34 IILGTLVALLPIGI

-65 LYNDGKRTPREELWN
+65 LYNDGKRTPREELWD

-100 GYFIHWLIP
+100 GYLIHWLIP

-115 SFALAAILSP
+115 AFALAAILSP

-168 ATVTGVFSITD
+168 ATVTGVFSITE
-179 AALSFIWIAVGGL
+179 ATLSFLWIAIGGL
-192 VCGAVVAFAI
+192 VVGAIAAFLI

-207 LIRRLGMEDVT
+207 FIRRLGMEDVT

-231 YLITEELGFSGILAV
+231 YLLTEELGFSGILAV

-259 SESVLPELRV
+259 NESMQAELRM

-276 VILFILNGLVF
+276 VILYILNGLVF

-301 FQSPHYSNWQVLGFI
+301 FQSPAYSNVQVLGFI
-316 GLITISLIVLRFIW
+316 GLISLGLIVLRFIW
-330 VYIFWE
+330 VYLFWE
-336 GSWLLGSAENM
+336 GSWLLGSGENM
-347 GRPKLMSSILI
+347 GKPKLMSSVLI

-373 SIPFVLQDGSPFPE
+373 SIPYVLQDGSPFPE

-398 ILCSLLIASVV
+398 ILCSLIIASVV
-409 LPLLSRRPEG
+409 LPLLSKRPEDS
-419 GADEVEHSEYE
+419 ADHVAERERE
-430 ARVAMLRAGIA
+430 ARISMLQAGIK
-441 AIREA
+441 AIKEA
-446 TDEENEAAARKVL
+446 TVEENEAAARSVL
-459 AFYHRQL
+459 GSYHRQL
-466 LQLQNGQSQEWSDR
+466 IRLQNERGQEWSDR
-480 KKNKT
+480 RRNNAVMKL
-485 FINVRL
+485 RL

-502 RMLDHGEITGEMASG
+502 SMLDRGEITGELASK
-517 IEEVMNQMEM
+517 IQEVMNQMEM
-527 VMSNRFKMQVLV
+527 VMSGRFKMQVLV
-539 SLFRLRR
+539 SVLRIRR

-551 FLKKTP
+551 FFKRKT
-557 GELPEEAMAQIKAV
+557 GGLPAEAMEQLKAA
-571 RLRTSKAAIEAVKN
+571 RLRTSVAALEAVKAQAN
-585 QMNDGNREA
+585 EENRQESILVIA
-594 SMFVMTQY
+594 QY
-602 NEMIERLQKYQGT
+602 KEMIKRLQGRSGT
-615 GTNSMEDEDMFNQYK
+615 IGNIEDEDMFNQHK
-630 SELRIKGIQAQRN
+630 NELRIKGMQAQRN
-643 EVQAMFER
+643 EVQSLFEQ
-651 GDISWASA
+651 GDINWTSA
-659 NKLRQYINYLEAG
+659 NKLRQYVNYLEAG
-672 ILEPD
+672 ILEPG
-677 DEE
+677 EEE